1 MGLEGVYETDS
12 SYYVVGEM
20 LRGGNLL
27 DFLQA
32 SRAKLSIEET
42 RTIMR
47 GILKG
52 LVELDR
58 EEVVHRDIKLENI
71 MVRDTLSL

>member
-1 MGLEGVYETDS
+1 
-12 SYYVVGEM
+12 
-20 LRGGNLL
+20 
-27 DFLQA
+27 
-32 SRAKLSIEET
+32 
-42 RTIMR
+42 MR

-52 LVELDR
+52 LAELDH

>member
-1 MGLEGVYETDS
+1 MGLEGVYETDN

-20 LRGGNLL
+20 LRGGNLFE
-27 DFLQA
+27 FLHG
-32 SRAKLSIEET
+32 RRTKLSIEEM

-52 LVELDR
+52 LLELER
-58 EEVVHRDIKLENI
+58 
-71 MVRDTLSL
+71 